1 MSGFAGSVRKGLLIR
16 CLLVVRQFRSLQR
29 DDVQELRTLFEKWFP
44 VRYDEVVGLRVR
56 VFVAMLC
63 FDR

>member
-1 MSGFAGSVRKGLLIR
+1 
-16 CLLVVRQFRSLQR
+16 VVRQFRSLQR